1 MNRAVGVLAGLG
13 IGPGY
18 IHVLEVK
25 GRRSGKT
32 YRTPVNLLERDGH
45 RYLVGGRGHTAWA
58 KNALAAGVVTL
69 RRGRRSQ
76 RFRVIPLTDDRKPEI
91 LKAYLQEYRGT
102 VQRFFSVA
110 ADSPIDAFASI
121 ADMHPAFEVVPL

>member
-1 MNRAVGVLAGLG
+1 MNRAVGLLAGLG
-13 IGPGY
+13 FGPAY

-32 YRTPVNLLERDGH
+32 YRTPVNLLERDGR

-76 RFRVIPLTDDRKPEI
+76 RFRVIPLTDATKPEI

-102 VQRFFSVA
+102 VQRFFSIA